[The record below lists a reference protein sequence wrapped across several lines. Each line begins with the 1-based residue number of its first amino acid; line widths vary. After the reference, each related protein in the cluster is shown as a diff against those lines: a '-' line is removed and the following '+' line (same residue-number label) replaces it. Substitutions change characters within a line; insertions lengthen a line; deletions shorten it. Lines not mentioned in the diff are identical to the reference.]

1 MSKKAV
7 SKKVY
12 LAIAL
17 VVIFVVSIAAVVYVT
32 QQHSTPKPVVNV
44 SSGLQVGDTFTYN
57 ITGVS
62 YLYSSDANPDSE
74 YPGFEGLNNTAYTV
88 TITGVNGT
96 IVSYSTN
103 MILTNGTSSPST
115 GFVNIS
121 SGNPTGD
128 AGFWAIY
135 PTNLN
140 LGDLVNPG
148 NPDGPMVSNFGN
160 QTYSDSSRGVD
171 YFSISQNFTNINDPT
186 GNTQQQ
192 RIDNVVFDQSTGMLT
207 SLEDIQEFN
216 NPEMTLDI
224 TWQLT
229 ATSVWTI

>member
-17 VVIFVVSIAAVVYVT
+17 IVILAVSIAAVVYVT
-32 QQHSTPKPVVNV
+32 QQHSPPKPAVTV

-62 YLYSSDANPDSE
+62 YLYSSDADPNSE
-74 YPGFEGLNNTAYTV
+74 YPGFDGLNNTAYTV

-96 IVSYSTN
+96 IVSYNTN
-103 MILTNGTSSPST
+103 MILTNGTTSPSS

-121 SGNPTGD
+121 SGNPGGD

-135 PTNLN
+135 PSGLN
-140 LGDLVNPG
+140 IGDLVNPG
-148 NPDGPMVSNFGN
+148 NPNGPDVSNFGN

-171 YFSISQNFTNINDPT
+171 YFSVSQNFTNINDPT

-224 TWQLT
+224 TWQLI